1 MEEWNGANL
10 NHPGKKF
17 HKTKEERK
25 KCYDRNNSRQRDI
38 YNHKKN
44 TGLLISVEDS
54 ITEIEKRNEQS
65 PEDILIEAIDSE
77 IEEK

>member
-1 MEEWNGANL
+1 
-10 NHPGKKF
+10 
-17 HKTKEERK
+17 
-25 KCYDRNNSRQRDI
+25 
-38 YNHKKN
+38 
-44 TGLLISVEDS
+44 VEDS